1 MLNITVFMSILSME
15 LIEEKKGPITT
26 LIFNRPEIRNALTKD
41 MKDSLSRTLH
51 KIAQDETVKVVV
63 LTGKGQ
69 HFMAGGDL
77 NSMQKTLDL
86 PKEEIKDYFLKRI
99 YDLNPII
106 TCLQQMPKPVIASVS
121 GAAAGAGVSL
131 ALACDLII
139 AEPSSYFVLGYCN
152 IGTTPDGGATY
163 NLTQCVGIKKA
174 MELSLLGDKV
184 EASTAHKIGIVNYV
198 TEEGSLVS
206 ETDALSSRLA
216 NGPTRVYARTKRL
229 LYGSLKNELQS
240 QLQNEAISFSECA
253 IEPDFKEGVKAFFN
267 KKPPK
272 FLGSL

>member
-1 MLNITVFMSILSME
+1 MD
-15 LIEEKKGPITT
+15 LIEEKNGPITT
-26 LIFNRPEIRNALTKD
+26 LIFNRPDIRNALTKD
-41 MKDSLSRTLH
+41 MKECLSSVLH
-51 KIAQDETVKVVV
+51 RIAQDETIKVVV

-77 NSMQKTLDL
+77 NTMKETLNL
-86 PKEEIKDYFLKRI
+86 PKEEIRDYFLKRI

-121 GAAAGAGVSL
+121 GAAAGAGVSM

-139 AEPSSYFVLGYCN
+139 AEPSSYFMLGYCN

-174 MELSLLGDKV
+174 MELSLLGDRV
-184 EASTAHKIGIVNYV
+184 EASTAQKIGLVNYV
-198 TEEGSLVS
+198 AKDGQLNS
-206 ETDALSSRLA
+206 ETADLASRLA

-229 LYGSLKNELQS
+229 LYNSLKNELQS

-253 IEPDFKEGVKAFFN
+253 VEPDFKEGVEAFFN
-267 KKPPK
+267 KKTPR

>member
-1 MLNITVFMSILSME
+1 MDLL
-15 LIEEKKGPITT
+15 EEKNGPITT
-26 LIFNRPEIRNALTKD
+26 LVFNRPDIRNALTKD
-41 MKDSLSRTLH
+41 MKDSLSSALH
-51 KIAQDETVKVVV
+51 RIAQDDTVKVVV

-77 NSMQKTLDL
+77 NTMQKTLNL
-86 PKEEIKDYFLKRI
+86 RKEEIKDYFLKRI

-121 GAAAGAGVSL
+121 GAAAGAGVSM
-131 ALACDLII
+131 ALACDLIV
-139 AEPSSYFVLGYCN
+139 AEQSSYFMLGYCK

-184 EASTAHKIGIVNYV
+184 KASTAQQIGIVNYV
-198 TEEGSLVS
+198 AKDGGLRS
-206 ETDALSSRLA
+206 ETDTLSSRLA

-240 QLQNEAISFSECA
+240 QLQNEATSFSECA
-253 IEPDFKEGVKAFFN
+253 IEPDFKEGVKAFFD
-267 KKPPK
+267 KKNPE
-272 FLGSL
+272 FSGSL

>member
-1 MLNITVFMSILSME
+1 MDLL
-15 LIEEKKGPITT
+15 EEKNGPITT
-26 LIFNRPEIRNALTKD
+26 LVFNRPDIRNALTKD
-41 MKDSLSRTLH
+41 MKDSLSSALH
-51 KIAQDETVKVVV
+51 RIAQDDTVKVVV

-77 NSMQKTLDL
+77 NTMKKTLNL
-86 PKEEIKDYFLKRI
+86 RKEEIKDYFLKRI

-121 GAAAGAGVSL
+121 GAAAGAGVSM
-131 ALACDLII
+131 ALACDLIV
-139 AEPSSYFVLGYCN
+139 AEQSSYFMLGYCK

-184 EASTAHKIGIVNYV
+184 GASTAQQIGIVNYV
-198 TEEGSLVS
+198 AKDGELRS
-206 ETDALSSRLA
+206 ETDTLSSRLA

-229 LYGSLKNELQS
+229 LYGSLKNDLQS
-240 QLQNEAISFSECA
+240 QLQNEATSFSECA
-253 IEPDFKEGVKAFFN
+253 IEPDFKEGVKAFFD
-267 KKPPK
+267 KKNPE
-272 FLGSL
+272 FSGSL

>member
-1 MLNITVFMSILSME
+1 MRTLSME

-41 MKDSLSRTLH
+41 MKNSLSTALH
-51 KIAQDETVKVVV
+51 SIAHDDTVKVIV

-77 NSMQKTLDL
+77 NTMQETLNL
-86 PKEEIKDYFLKRI
+86 PKEQIRNYFLKRI

-106 TCLQQMPKPVIASVS
+106 TCLQRMPKPVIASVS
-121 GAAAGAGVSL
+121 GAAAGAGVSM

-139 AEPSSYFVLGYCN
+139 AEPSSYFMLGYCN

-184 EASTAHKIGIVNYV
+184 DAVNAQRIGIVNFI
-198 TEEGSLVS
+198 TKEGGLVS
-206 ETDALSSRLA
+206 ETDTLSSRLA
-216 NGPTRVYARTKRL
+216 DGPTRVYARTKRL
-229 LYGSLKNELQS
+229 LYSSLKNELQS
-240 QLQNEAISFSECA
+240 QLQNEATSFSECA
-253 IEPDFKEGVKAFFN
+253 VEPDFKEGVKAFFN

>member
-1 MLNITVFMSILSME
+1 MDLL
-15 LIEEKKGPITT
+15 EEKNGPITT
-26 LIFNRPEIRNALTKD
+26 LVFNRPDIRNALTKD
-41 MKDSLSRTLH
+41 MKDSLSSALH
-51 KIAQDETVKVVV
+51 RIAQDDTVKVVV

-77 NSMQKTLDL
+77 NTMKKTLNL
-86 PKEEIKDYFLKRI
+86 RKEEIKDYFLKRI

-121 GAAAGAGVSL
+121 GAAAGAGVSM
-131 ALACDLII
+131 ALACDLIV
-139 AEPSSYFVLGYCN
+139 AEQSSYFMLGYCK

-184 EASTAHKIGIVNYV
+184 GASTAQQIGIVNYIAKDG
-198 TEEGSLVS
+198 ELRS
-206 ETDALSSRLA
+206 ETGTLSSRLA

-240 QLQNEAISFSECA
+240 QLQNEATSFSECA
-253 IEPDFKEGVKAFFN
+253 IEPDFKEGVKAFFD
-267 KKPPK
+267 KKNPE
-272 FLGSL
+272 FSGSL

>member
-1 MLNITVFMSILSME
+1 MSILSME

-26 LIFNRPEIRNALTKD
+26 LIFNRPEIRNALTKN
-41 MKDSLSRTLH
+41 MKDSLSKVLH
-51 KIAQDETVKVVV
+51 RVAQDDTVKVVV

-77 NSMQKTLDL
+77 NTMQETLNL

-121 GAAAGAGVSL
+121 GAAAGAGVSM

-139 AEPSSYFVLGYCN
+139 AEPSSYFMLGYCN

-174 MELSLLGDKV
+174 MELSLLGDKI
-184 EASTAHKIGIVNYV
+184 EASDAQKIGIVNYV
-198 TEEGSLVS
+198 TKEGELGS
-206 ETDALSSRLA
+206 ETDALTSRLA
-216 NGPTRVYARTKRL
+216 NGPPRVYARTKRL
-229 LYGSLKNELQS
+229 LYSSLKNELQS

-253 IEPDFKEGVKAFFN
+253 VEPDFKEGVEAFFN
-267 KKPPK
+267 KKSPS